1 MKDEHFMRLALEQAK
16 LAREHGDFPFGA
28 VVTWR
33 GQLLVECENEESQ
46 RADVTAH
53 AEMMAIRKAC
63 LTLGRRDLSDCE
75 IYSSTEP
82 CPMCSAAIF
91 QSNIK
96 RVVFALYRDDLPHIF
111 RRRKI
116 RIAELAEDWDYQPVI
131 VGGVLREEARPPF
144 EGLKLPLRVVPKH
157 NVRPLED

>member
-1 MKDEHFMRLALEQAK
+1 MRLALEQAK
-16 LAREHGDFPFGA
+16 LAKSHGDFPFGA

-33 GQLLVECENEESQ
+33 GQLLVQCENGESQ
-46 RADVTAH
+46 QADVTAH

-63 LTLGRRDLSDCE
+63 LELGRRDLSDCE

-96 RVVFALYRDDLPHIF
+96 RVIFGLYRDDLPHIF

-116 RIAELAEDWDYQPVI
+116 RIAELAQDWDYKPEI
-131 VGGVLREEARPPF
+131 IGGILREEALPPF

-157 NVRPLED
+157 HQPAQDN